1 MRLMMSVHF
10 DAITLP
16 ELSAWER
23 ALETASPPETTQFSL
38 VGTASAQ
45 INEGALLA
53 FDSALPKQ
61 MIDDIS
67 NSLLFA
73 QLAADKQFNRHT
85 ATGDWQRTF
94 FGTLS
99 VMGWITGSLS
109 ERTEVA
115 ASPVDWAELIT
126 SYMPENVDQL
136 VLSSIAASQQ
146 LPTTSSAIRIWSNAA
161 LVGDEGVVIVGPSY
175 ISGDNPNMA
184 IALLKFTFEKE
195 VAGFLRWD
203 VNFNITTSIVTM
215 ELNESIYS
223 KVRNAVIAKLGNRPK
238 YLIASVPMK

>member
-1 MRLMMSVHF
+1 MSVHF

-16 ELSAWER
+16 ELSARER

-126 SYMPENVDQL
+126 SYMPENVINSCSPASRQL
-136 VLSSIAASQQ
+136 NSCPPQAVQSAYGAMQPWLVTKGSSLSGRVTFLA
-146 LPTTSSAIRIWSNAA
+146 TTQIWQSH
-161 LVGDEGVVIVGPSY
+161 
-175 ISGDNPNMA
+175 
-184 IALLKFTFEKE
+184 F
-195 VAGFLRWD
+195 
-203 VNFNITTSIVTM
+203 
-215 ELNESIYS
+215 
-223 KVRNAVIAKLGNRPK
+223 
-238 YLIASVPMK
+238 